1 MYGAGIHCSGSS
13 RSTRAASFL
22 LGALVAAIGCVSAPA
37 FAGPHVPFSVSGTI
51 TMIDTGDVKPA
62 GQSGRFIVR
71 DRHITGTFTGSISAP
86 FVITFDTNVPIAT
99 QSGRIH
105 GRLIAG
111 VYEANVTMASSTGA
125 TPVECDIPDGS
136 TCIATPG
143 GNFVPGL
150 LLNGRMN
157 FLNGAKGQGSV
168 TGWLI
173 PVLDDQGHIV
183 NILVSQLAI
192 SGQWM
197 Q

>member
-1 MYGAGIHCSGSS
+1 MQWVVAFNVRAVTSFWRGRRRAGVGLDAGVCRTARAVQCQRHHHDDRYRRCEAG
-13 RSTRAASFL
+13 RSEW
-22 LGALVAAIGCVSAPA
+22 ALYRG
-37 FAGPHVPFSVSGTI
+37 
-51 TMIDTGDVKPA
+51 
-62 GQSGRFIVR
+62 

-157 FLNGAKGQGSV
+157 FLSGAKGQGSV

-173 PVLDDQGHIV
+173 PVLDDQGHIA

>member
-1 MYGAGIHCSGSS
+1 MCAPS
-13 RSTRAASFL
+13 L
-22 LGALVAAIGCVSAPA
+22 LFGVVVAALGLVSMPA

-86 FVITFDTNVPIAT
+86 FVITFDTNVPLAT

-157 FLNGAKGQGSV
+157 FLSGAKGQGSV

-173 PVLDDQGHIV
+173 PVLDDQGHIA